1 MDHTIQPAC
10 ASVTLSRQDHEQLI
24 ALANSLEG
32 GEALHSDTQLLEILR
47 RQPLALPSIAAS
59 LRSLAEERISHLVID
74 DLPLD
79 PALPAP
85 PSDGRRPAAKS
96 WLSETTLLG
105 LALNAGLHPMGL
117 VEENRS
123 LIHQICPADGRAT
136 EASSAGSQVPLGF
149 HTDLAILRA
158 PFRPEF
164 LFLIGL
170 VNEGQTPTLTVDLE
184 EALAALAKLDAALV
198 DVLREPRFRVE
209 SPALLRLWGGKSLR
223 SEPRPLLAPSPGG
236 LEGIAANLDAVL
248 PTDAEAKRALT
259 AFQAVL
265 PSRARPIVIHPGS
278 ALLLSNLRSLHSRPA
293 IAAGQRWLQRLY
305 CRRCLGQLRE
315 TTASGPEAVAFSV
328 ARLILE

>member
-1 MDHTIQPAC
+1 
-10 ASVTLSRQDHEQLI
+10 
-24 ALANSLEG
+24 
-32 GEALHSDTQLLEILR
+32 
-47 RQPLALPSIAAS
+47 
-59 LRSLAEERISHLVID
+59 
-74 DLPLD
+74 
-79 PALPAP
+79 
-85 PSDGRRPAAKS
+85 
-96 WLSETTLLG
+96 
-105 LALNAGLHPMGL
+105 
-117 VEENRS
+117 
-123 LIHQICPADGRAT
+123 
-136 EASSAGSQVPLGF
+136 
-149 HTDLAILRA
+149 LAILRA

-170 VNEGQTPTLTVDLE
+170 VNEGQTPTVIVDLE

-198 DVLREPRFRVE
+198 NVLREPRFRVE

-248 PTDAEAKRALT
+248 PSDAEAKRALT

-278 ALLLSNLRSLHSRPA
+278 ALLLSNLRTLHGRPA